1 MNKNGWYVVLILG
14 FLLVAIELGKWID
27 LQSRIDFI
35 DLVLGLMTGI
45 GLIVASS
52 IKIKREK

>member
-1 MNKNGWYVVLILG
+1 MNKNGWYVVLILV
-14 FLLVAIELGKWID
+14 FLLVAIELSKW
-27 LQSRIDFI
+27 IDFI

>member
-1 MNKNGWYVVLILG
+1 MNKKGWYMVLILG

-35 DLVLGLMTGI
+35 DLALGLMTGI

>member
-1 MNKNGWYVVLILG
+1 MNKNGWYMVLILG

-35 DLVLGLMTGI
+35 DLALGLMTGI

>member
-14 FLLVAIELGKWID
+14 FLLVVIELGKWID

-35 DLVLGLMTGI
+35 DLALGLMTGI

>member
-1 MNKNGWYVVLILG
+1 MNKNGCYMVLILG

-35 DLVLGLMTGI
+35 DLALGLMTGI
-45 GLIVASS
+45 GFIVASS

>member
-1 MNKNGWYVVLILG
+1 MNKNGWYVVLMLG

-35 DLVLGLMTGI
+35 DLALGLMTGI

>member
-35 DLVLGLMTGI
+35 DLALGLMTGI